1 MASYFPVST
10 LIDDLFR
17 TFGGLL
23 PPAALQ
29 LITDQLTKISD
40 SDDTGL
46 LTLGMLLA
54 VTSSSAAMTAVIDTL
69 NHAYGVEESRPW
81 WRVRL
86 VAIAL
91 TVGLAL
97 FILVSFALVL
107 AGPTLATRLADVWR
121 LGPLFEWTWKILQWP
136 VVFALVGLGITLVY
150 YFAPD
155 AEQRWVWLTPGA
167 VLATILWLLAS
178 LGFRYYVAAWG
189 RYTETYGLIG
199 AVMILLLWFYLS
211 GLAILLGAELNATLE
226 HASSRGKNFGEKVPR
241 RAAQDRRAAMKKWI
255 ARRRRQGQGSAFRRG
270 GESRGGTGSRSVVS
284 PRGPSHR
291 GTRRPPRKDDTSA
304 RSAYRR
310 VNRLAAI
317 ATTVAG
323 RLPQHNGRDS
333 ERRRPSIAG
342 QYSNG
347 QGSYS
352 LVQSEGEFCGPV
364 GLSDQ

>member
-1 MASYFPVST
+1 MAFLLRYFHVRLSWSAIARRTLWKAFWKDNCFALAAQLAYYFFFALFPTLLFLVAVASYFPVSR
-10 LIDDLFR
+10 LIDDLFQ

-40 SDDTGL
+40 SDDTEL

-54 VTSSSAAMTAVIDTL
+54 VTSSSAAMVAIIDTL
-69 NHAYGVEESRPW
+69 NHAYGVEESRSW

-86 VAIAL
+86 LAITL

-136 VVFALVGLGITLVY
+136 VVFTLVALGITLVY

-167 VLATILWLLAS
+167 VLAAVLWLLAS
-178 LGFRYYVAAWG
+178 LGFKYYVAAWG
-189 RYTETYGLIG
+189 RYTETYGLLG

-211 GLAILLGAELNATLE
+211 GLAILLGAEVNAALE
-226 HASSRGKNFGEKVPR
+226 HASSRGKNFGEKVPGER
-241 RAAQDRRAAMKKWI
+241 RRIGAGAMRRWI
-255 ARRRRQGQGSAFRRG
+255 ARRRG
-270 GESRGGTGSRSVVS
+270 
-284 PRGPSHR
+284 
-291 GTRRPPRKDDTSA
+291 
-304 RSAYRR
+304 
-310 VNRLAAI
+310 
-317 ATTVAG
+317 
-323 RLPQHNGRDS
+323 
-333 ERRRPSIAG
+333 AG
-342 QYSNG
+342 QAPPSVEEVKAVVEQDRG
-347 QGSYS
+347 RS
-352 LVQSEGEFCGPV
+352 
-364 GLSDQ
+364 

>member
-1 MASYFPVST
+1 MAFLLRYFDVPLSWPEIASRTLWKAFWKDNCFALAAQLAYYFFFALFPTLLFLVAVASYFPVST

-29 LITDQLTKISD
+29 LITEQLTKISD

-54 VTSSSAAMTAVIDTL
+54 VTSSSAAMIAIIDTL

-86 VAIAL
+86 LAITL

-121 LGPLFEWTWKILQWP
+121 LGPVFEWTWKILQWP
-136 VVFALVGLGITLVY
+136 IIFAMVGLGITLVY

-155 AEQRWVWLTPGA
+155 AEQGWVWLTPGA

-178 LGFRYYVAAWG
+178 LGFKYYVAAWG

-211 GLAILLGAELNATLE
+211 GLAILLGAEVNAALE
-226 HASSRGKNFGEKVPR
+226 HASSRGKSFGEKVPGER
-241 RAAQDRRAAMKKWI
+241 RRIGAAAMRRWI
-255 ARRRRQGQGSAFRRG
+255 ARRRGQGKAPPSVKEVKAVVEQDRG
-270 GESRGGTGSRSVVS
+270 GS
-284 PRGPSHR
+284 
-291 GTRRPPRKDDTSA
+291 
-304 RSAYRR
+304 
-310 VNRLAAI
+310 
-317 ATTVAG
+317 
-323 RLPQHNGRDS
+323 
-333 ERRRPSIAG
+333 
-342 QYSNG
+342 
-347 QGSYS
+347 
-352 LVQSEGEFCGPV
+352 
-364 GLSDQ
+364 

>member
-1 MASYFPVST
+1 MAFLLRYFHVRLSWSAIARRTLWKAFWKDNCFALAAQLAYYFFFALFPTLLFLVAVASYFPVSR
-10 LIDDLFR
+10 LIDDLFQ

-40 SDDTGL
+40 SDDTEL

-54 VTSSSAAMTAVIDTL
+54 VTSSSAAMVAIIDTL
-69 NHAYGVEESRPW
+69 NHAYGVEESRSW

-86 VAIAL
+86 LAIAL

-136 VVFALVGLGITLVY
+136 VVFTLVALGITLVY

-167 VLATILWLLAS
+167 VLAAVLWLLAS
-178 LGFRYYVAAWG
+178 LGFKYYVAAWG
-189 RYTETYGLIG
+189 RYTETYGLLG

-211 GLAILLGAELNATLE
+211 GLAILLGAEVNAALE
-226 HASSRGKNFGEKVPR
+226 HASSRGKNFGEKVPGER
-241 RAAQDRRAAMKKWI
+241 RRIGAGAMRRWI
-255 ARRRRQGQGSAFRRG
+255 ARRR
-270 GESRGGTGSRSVVS
+270 
-284 PRGPSHR
+284 
-291 GTRRPPRKDDTSA
+291 D
-304 RSAYRR
+304 
-310 VNRLAAI
+310 
-317 ATTVAG
+317 
-323 RLPQHNGRDS
+323 
-333 ERRRPSIAG
+333 AG
-342 QYSNG
+342 QAPPSVEEVKAVVEQDRG
-347 QGSYS
+347 RS
-352 LVQSEGEFCGPV
+352 
-364 GLSDQ
+364 

>member
-1 MASYFPVST
+1 MAFLLRYFGVPLSWPEIASRTLWKAFWKDNCFALAAQLAYYFFFALFPTLLFLVAAASYFPVST

-29 LITDQLTKISD
+29 LITEQLTKISD
-40 SDDTGL
+40 SDDAEL

-86 VAIAL
+86 LAIAL

-136 VVFALVGLGITLVY
+136 IVFTLVGLGITLVY
-150 YFAPD
+150 YCAPD

-178 LGFRYYVAAWG
+178 LGFKYYVAAWG

-211 GLAILLGAELNATLE
+211 GLAILLGAEVNATLE
-226 HASSRGKNFGEKVPR
+226 HASSRGKNFGEKVPGER
-241 RAAQDRRAAMKKWI
+241 RRIGVAAMRQWI
-255 ARRRRQGQGSAFRRG
+255 ARRRGEGRTAPSVKEVKAAVEQDRG
-270 GESRGGTGSRSVVS
+270 RS
-284 PRGPSHR
+284 
-291 GTRRPPRKDDTSA
+291 
-304 RSAYRR
+304 
-310 VNRLAAI
+310 
-317 ATTVAG
+317 
-323 RLPQHNGRDS
+323 
-333 ERRRPSIAG
+333 
-342 QYSNG
+342 
-347 QGSYS
+347 
-352 LVQSEGEFCGPV
+352 
-364 GLSDQ
+364 